1 MATLKVVITREEGIW
16 CVEAFDGSVVGCGR
30 TLAEAFKEF
39 GEDLEATAELV
50 QGKDVENMMPGLV
63 WLRINVLE
71 VLRRGQ
77 QT

>member
-1 MATLKVVITREEGIW
+1 LSTLKVIITREEEGVW

-39 GEDLEATAELV
+39 GEDLEATIEIV
-50 QGKDVENMMPGLV
+50 RDKDVENMMPGLV

-71 VLRRGQ
+71 VLGDGQ
-77 QT
+77 